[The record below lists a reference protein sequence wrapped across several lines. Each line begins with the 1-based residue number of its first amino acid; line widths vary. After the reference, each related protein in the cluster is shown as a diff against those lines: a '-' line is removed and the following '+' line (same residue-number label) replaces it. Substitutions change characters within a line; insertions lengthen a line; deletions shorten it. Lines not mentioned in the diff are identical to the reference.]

1 MKTIAVLNFKG
12 GVGKTTFTACIA
24 QALALAGNR
33 VLAIDND
40 YQGNL
45 TNMLGIRPAK
55 PGVREVYKSSVGI
68 GGRNLSLGIKKTEIE
83 NLDVLPSSP
92 DLRNEDVKDTG
103 QLKKA
108 MLYEKLEARYDY
120 VIIDDSPG
128 LDRLQQ
134 AALHAADKVFV
145 PTELSHFAISGIY
158 EMHRELTEQFGSD
171 AQITKIIPAFY
182 KGTKQDKS
190 YIEALNKLFPGRVCS
205 TPIPYDSVFDGLTE
219 QRKVLF
225 LHRLSSKAAD
235 SYIAVVNELFE
246 LDMGNVRFAIER
258 KRAEQMKKE
267 ACGNLEKAREVT
279 KAARLKLL

>member
-1 MKTIAVLNFKG
+1 V
-12 GVGKTTFTACIA
+12 
-24 QALALAGNR
+24 
-33 VLAIDND
+33 
-40 YQGNL
+40 
-45 TNMLGIRPAK
+45 K
-55 PGVREVYKSSVGI
+55 PGIREVYMASVGI
-68 GGRNLSLGIKKTEIE
+68 GGRNLSLAIKKTEIE

-92 DLRNEDVKDTG
+92 ELRNEDVKDTT

-108 MLYEKLEARYDY
+108 MLYEKLESRYDY
-120 VIIDDSPG
+120 VLIDDSPG

-158 EMHRELTEQFGSD
+158 EMHRELLEKFGSD
-171 AQITKIIPAFY
+171 AQITRIIPVFY
-182 KGTKQDKS
+182 SGTKQNKS
-190 YIEALNKLFPGRVCS
+190 YIEALYKIFPGRVCS
-205 TPIPYDSVFDGLTE
+205 VPIPYDSVFDGLTE

-246 LDMGNVRFAIER
+246 LDLGNIRFTIER
-258 KRAEQMKKE
+258 KRAERMREE

-279 KAARLKLL
+279 KAARLRL

>member
-1 MKTIAVLNFKG
+1 MQTIAVLNFKG
-12 GVGKTTFTACIA
+12 GVGKTTFTACVA
-24 QALALAGNR
+24 QALALAGHR

-40 YQGNL
+40 YQCNL
-45 TNMLGIRPAK
+45 TAMLGQRPAK
-55 PGVREVYKSSVGI
+55 PGIREVYLASVGI
-68 GGRNLSLGIKKTEIE
+68 GGRNLSLGIKKTDIA

-92 DLRNEDVKDTG
+92 ELRNEDVKDTE

-108 MLYEKLEARYDY
+108 MIFDKVESRYDY

-134 AALHAADKVFV
+134 AALHAANKVFV

-158 EMHRELTEQFGSD
+158 EMHREMVEKFGSD
-171 AQITKIIPAFY
+171 ARITGIIPAFY
-182 KGTKQDKS
+182 RGTKQDRS
-190 YIEALNKLFPGRVCS
+190 YIEALHKLFPGRICPVS
-205 TPIPYDSVFDGLTE
+205 IPYDSVFDGLTE

-235 SYIAVVNELFE
+235 SYIAVVNELFG
-246 LDMGNVRFAIER
+246 LDIGNIRFSIEK
-258 KRAEQMKKE
+258 KRDQRMREE

-279 KAARLKLL
+279 KTARLKL